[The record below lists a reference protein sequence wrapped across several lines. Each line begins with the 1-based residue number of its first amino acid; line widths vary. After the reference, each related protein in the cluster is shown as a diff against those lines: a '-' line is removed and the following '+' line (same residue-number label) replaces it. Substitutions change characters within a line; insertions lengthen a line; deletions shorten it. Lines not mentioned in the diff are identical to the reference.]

1 MTTPGRVVNDLFQLP
16 EAPVLP
22 LRFNIAPSQ
31 PIAAVRI
38 TDTSGQRELVSLRWG
53 LIPSWSKDAKGMINA
68 RAETAASK
76 PTFRSPFRHRRCL
89 ILADGFYEWQKTGSS
104 KKQPFYFRLQEGRP
118 FAFAGLWDRWH
129 PPEGEVI
136 ETATILTT
144 EANDLVRPVHERM
157 PVILPTSAYKLW
169 LDPAVQKPEALQPL
183 LQPYPSEEMIA
194 FAVSLWVNDPKN
206 DDAKCVQPL

>member
-38 TDTSGQRELVSLRWG
+38 GDTSRQRELVSLRWG
-53 LIPSWSKDAKGMINA
+53 LIPSWSKDAIGVINA

-104 KKQPFYFRLQEGRP
+104 KKQPFYFHLLEGRC
-118 FAFAGLWDRWH
+118 
-129 PPEGEVI
+129 
-136 ETATILTT
+136 
-144 EANDLVRPVHERM
+144 RP
-157 PVILPTSAYKLW
+157 
-169 LDPAVQKPEALQPL
+169 
-183 LQPYPSEEMIA
+183 
-194 FAVSLWVNDPKN
+194 
-206 DDAKCVQPL
+206 C